1 MPEYRRAQIYG
12 GCYFFTLVTFD
23 RAPILTLESSRQI
36 LRDAWSD
43 TQHRFPFTT
52 EAVCLLPEHLHCIW
66 RLPETETNFSVR
78 WKEIKRLFTRAYLQ
92 QVGSGE
98 ERNDSRIKQGEAAI
112 WQRRFWEHTIR
123 DEEDFNR
130 HLDYIHYNPVKHGL
144 VKNVADWPWSSF
156 HRYVRLGFYDPDWGG
171 ENADEF
177 EKMSF
182 GE

>member
-1 MPEYRRAQIYG
+1 
-12 GCYFFTLVTFD
+12 
-23 RAPILTLESSRQI
+23 
-36 LRDAWSD
+36 
-43 TQHRFPFTT
+43 
-52 EAVCLLPEHLHCIW
+52 
-66 RLPETETNFSVR
+66 VR